1 MVRHVVEVDCDCA
14 FVEEVNTL
22 HPNLCYLLDLLGV
35 RTVFLAIF
43 GSRWVQIDAVDA
55 QLLGWL
61 VNLGCDNLI

>member
-35 RTVFLAIF
+35 RTVFFASF

-55 QLLGWL
+55 
-61 VNLGCDNLI
+61 